1 MNASDVVHAFIDA
14 VERRDIAGAAAYF
27 APAAP
32 YRNMP
37 HPPVHGPGGVA
48 GLLGPILR
56 RSELVRWDV
65 VSEASVSGRVHVE
78 RVDRFWIDG
87 AELAVACHA
96 VIEVDESSGL
106 ITAFRDYVDL
116 EPWRALLAGHL

>member
-1 MNASDVVHAFIDA
+1 MNAPDIVHAFIEA
-14 VERRDIAGAAAYF
+14 VERRDVAAAAAFF
-27 APAAP
+27 APAAT

-56 RSELVRWDV
+56 RSERVRWDV
-65 VSEASVSGRVHVE
+65 VTEASVAGRVHLE

-96 VIEVDESSGL
+96 VIEVDESVGL
-106 ITAFRDYVDL
+106 ITALRDYVDL
-116 EPWRALLAGHL
+116 ESWRARLAGRL